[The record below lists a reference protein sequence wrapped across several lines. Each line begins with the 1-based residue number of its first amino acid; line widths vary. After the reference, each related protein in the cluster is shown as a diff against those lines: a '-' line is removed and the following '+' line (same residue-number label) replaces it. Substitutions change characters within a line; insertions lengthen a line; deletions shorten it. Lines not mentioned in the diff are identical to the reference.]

1 MIDGLRP
8 YPEMRQTG
16 LPWLGDVPAHWD
28 VRRLKRCL
36 VEPLRYGANAPAE
49 GRNSEWPRYLR
60 ITDFTKDGRLRDST
74 FRSLLPDIARDY
86 LVRPGDV
93 LFARSGATA
102 GKAFIV
108 PSDIGLAC
116 HAGYLIKA
124 RVREETLNPKFLFYF
139 SQSDSFSGW
148 RNIEFIQST
157 IPNINAEKYAN
168 LTLPI
173 PPLVEQRLIVRFLD
187 WHGTQTAKLIRA
199 KKKLIALLN
208 EQKQAII
215 HRAVTGGLDPNV
227 KFKPSGIPWLGDVPE
242 GWEVRRLRSI
252 SRNVTSGSRGWSQ
265 YAADHGPLFVRI
277 ANLSRT
283 GLHLRFDDVVRLALP
298 ATELGEAARTRT
310 VAGDLLLSI
319 TAYIG
324 SVAIVPDNVGDAYVS
339 QHVACC
345 RLIPDVNPRWIGY
358 VLLSPIGQAHGTLSM
373 NGGTKQGLSLDDV
386 KNYVVLLPSRE
397 IQNQIANWIDV
408 TTSQVSNSISS
419 VESEISLI
427 QEYRTRLIADVVTG
441 KLDIR
446 HAAANLPQIADL
458 EPINEPIVD
467 EDEGENLDEPI
478 DAAET
483 EEVAA

>member
-1 MIDGLRP
+1 VINGLKP
-8 YPEMRQTG
+8 YPEMRRTG
-16 LPWLGDVPAHWD
+16 LPWLSDVPASWEIHRAKYSFREAD
-28 VRRLKRCL
+28 DRSVQGDEELLSVSHKTGVTPRSQK
-36 VEPLRYGANAPAE
+36 NITMFKAE
-49 GRNSEWPRYLR
+49 SYEGH
-60 ITDFTKDGRLRDST
+60 K
-74 FRSLLPDIARDY
+74 
-86 LVRPGDV
+86 VCRPGDIV
-93 LFARSGATA
+93 VNTMWAWMAALGVSRHIGIVSPAYGVYRPRSTSQFDP
-102 GKAFIV
+102 K
-108 PSDIGLAC
+108 
-116 HAGYLIKA
+116 YLDYLLRTEAYRAEYLRSSKGVTTS
-124 RVREETLNPKFLFYF
+124 RLRLYPPDFLK
-139 SQSDSFSGW
+139 
-148 RNIEFIQST
+148 
-157 IPNINAEKYAN
+157 IPI
-168 LTLPI
+168 LQPQ
-173 PPLVEQRLIVRFLD
+173 PDEQRLIVRFLD
-187 WHGTQTAKLIRA
+187 WHGAQTAKLIRA